1 MKAINHKDVIRGYL
15 RFSVFLMMAVA
26 VTQLCI
32 SVFFFTSEVEVA
44 KISVKMD
51 ESERIYNE
59 QNYIVESFDEIFNL
73 YGAFELSEDVNPD
86 FLMRSLVSRKME
98 VAAIV
103 GRLPQEDVL
112 IHNHLLTR
120 LDDLLHVRDSIS
132 SLRKQEQTVKD
143 DLIQCSGESRS
154 ITRKMRVGKMVYSKK

>member
-59 QNYIVESFDEIFNL
+59 QNYIVENRFSNDYLDKLEI
-73 YGAFELSEDVNPD
+73 
-86 FLMRSLVSRKME
+86 
-98 VAAIV
+98 
-103 GRLPQEDVL
+103 
-112 IHNHLLTR
+112 LTN
-120 LDDLLHVRDSIS
+120 I
-132 SLRKQEQTVKD
+132 
-143 DLIQCSGESRS
+143 
-154 ITRKMRVGKMVYSKK
+154 

>member
-32 SVFFFTSEVEVA
+32 SVFFLTSEVEVA